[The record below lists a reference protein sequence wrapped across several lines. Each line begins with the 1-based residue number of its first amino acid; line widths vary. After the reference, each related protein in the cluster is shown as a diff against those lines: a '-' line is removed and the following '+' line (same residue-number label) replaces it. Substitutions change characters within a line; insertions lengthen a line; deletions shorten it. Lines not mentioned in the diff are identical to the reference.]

1 MVHPATQDSRAFARR
16 PIANR
21 DSHSLAAA
29 TAAVLRAGSA
39 CCGCVEGFRP
49 RCRAAVMASQDPNI
63 IADGVRS
70 RLVTVER
77 TCRSLTASVGPF
89 KDPHHVRSQIRTM
102 VVELERAVIDG
113 QRGYRGTKDSTLLVL
128 SLGIGLCCCPGKRAE
143 RSDQLDHENA
153 ELKSLGA
160 LPVIGSGDLGAANP
174 SISSRSL

>member
-1 MVHPATQDSRAFARR
+1 MVDCCAFWALAWRSFRNTPIIASVASACYTGHALRRTTEWISMVHPTTQDSRAFARR

-21 DSHSLAAA
+21 NSHSLAAA

-49 RCRAAVMASQDPNI
+49 RCRAAVMAPQDPNI
-63 IADGVRS
+63 IADSVRS

-113 QRGYRGTKDSTLLVL
+113 QRGYRGTKVA
-128 SLGIGLCCCPGKRAE
+128 GVRQARA
-143 RSDQLDHENA
+143 
-153 ELKSLGA
+153 
-160 LPVIGSGDLGAANP
+160 
-174 SISSRSL
+174 